1 MKYEEWIK
9 YEEARRAQPPELAWM
24 VWVEFPIEE
33 TPTAILLETAHAS
46 VEDKSTARIWSL
58 IVQHLNPKKI

>member
-9 YEEARRAQPPELAWM
+9 YEEARQAQPPELAWM
-24 VWVEFPIEE
+24 VFVEFPVEE
-33 TPTAILLETAHAS
+33 SPPAILLEPALPADDDKTAP
-46 VEDKSTARIWSL
+46 RIWSL